1 MHTETLENEMKSWR
15 QAFHRCPEIG
25 FEEHATS
32 ARVAELLEGFG
43 LQVHRGVGH
52 TGVVG
57 LLHKGTGNR
66 TIGLRADMDALPITE
81 TTGLP
86 HASETAGAMHACG
99 HDGHTAMLLGAAKYL
114 ATEGDFSG
122 RVAFIFQPAEE
133 HGKGAQAM
141 IEDGLFERFGIEEV
155 YAIHNM
161 PGLPLGHVETRT
173 GPMTA
178 AESLFEI
185 KVMASGGH
193 AALPHLGVDAIT
205 VAAEIVTALQTI
217 VARKL
222 DPAAGGVVS
231 VTEFETDG
239 ARNVL
244 PSRAVLRG
252 DARALTPEV
261 NSQIEAKMRTL
272 AHGIAAAHGVEAE
285 VTYETIFAPTINA
298 DAPVRSVADASEA
311 LGMTC
316 NSLAAPKF
324 FSEDFAHMA
333 AASKG
338 CFLLMGNGT
347 EGAHA
352 RPLHASDYDFNDA
365 LLGPGA
371 AFWATLAEH
380 RLRPGQP

>member
-1 MHTETLENEMKSWR
+1 M
-15 QAFHRCPEIG
+15 
-25 FEEHATS
+25 
-32 ARVAELLEGFG
+32 
-43 LQVHRGVGH
+43 
-52 TGVVG
+52 
-57 LLHKGTGNR
+57 
-66 TIGLRADMDALPITE
+66 
-81 TTGLP
+81 
-86 HASETAGAMHACG
+86 
-99 HDGHTAMLLGAAKYL
+99 AMLLGAACRL
-114 ATEGDFSG
+114 AQEGDFSG

-133 HGKGAQAM
+133 HGQGARAM

-161 PGLPLGHVETRT
+161 PGLPLGHVETRQ

-185 KVMASGGH
+185 NVMARGGH

-222 DPAAGGVVS
+222 DPASGGVVS

-244 PSRAVLRG
+244 PSRAILRG

-261 NSQIEAKMRTL
+261 NGEIEAKMRAL
-272 AHGIAAAHGVEAE
+272 ANGIASAHGVEAE
-285 VTYETIFAPTINA
+285 VAYETIFSPTINA
-298 DAPVRSVADASEA
+298 PGPVQAVADAAEA
-311 LGMTC
+311 LEMEC
-316 NSLAAPKF
+316 NSAAAPKF
-324 FSEDFAHMA
+324 FSEDFAHMG

-338 CFLLMGNGT
+338 CFFLLGNGT

-371 AFWATLAEH
+371 ALWARLAEQ
-380 RLRPGQP
+380 RLTPRQT